1 MASSNAGGSG
11 LPLASVRAS
20 RPTSRAVNAW
30 PISTGCGVTAL
41 LVTIVVLT
49 CCCTLHATPVATS
62 APTDASAT
70 TPRTPARTKVAI
82 FIGFS
87 RKRGGSP
94 RSQRPGNITLRLD
107 AVVRSVERS
116 AVSSDITVDEARAVV
131 AGWVRAQAAAD
142 PAFRGAFLTGSAT
155 DLPGGAPLPRSSD
168 VDLTVLVAASSTAA
182 VDRPISGVATG
193 PTAAAASGRRS
204 GKQLV
209 GGVLVDVSYLEE
221 RALAD
226 PAWVATSFVYAPS
239 FRGGQVLAD
248 PAGHL
253 ARLEAAIAPSFAAP
267 AAVRARTADVHRRIR
282 ARLTALDPDA
292 PWAELV
298 LQWLFPTS
306 LTAVARLVAALRMPT
321 VRQRYLRARAVTPPA
336 EYERLLALLGCAD
349 ATRSLV
355 AQHLDAVAERFD
367 EAAAALAATGP
378 AGPACA
384 AAHSH
389 PPSSAEATQR
399 RQSRRT
405 GQPRPRR
412 PGWSI
417 VARWRRPP
425 PQRRTRL
432 QAASHGRGRVPA
444 SAPPER
450 GRADRPSAPAG
461 GGPRLPFAAD
471 LTPAARPVAIDGSRE
486 LVDGGNHRE
495 AVFWVVATAARCQ
508 AALNVLAPALA
519 AEREQAFRALVADLT
534 GLRSPTDV
542 LTRRDALLADLAA
555 AQMAVRRA
563 LRCAPTGP
571 AAHRMS
577 HPPRA
582 SLRADLAPPPTG

>member
-1 MASSNAGGSG
+1 
-11 LPLASVRAS
+11 
-20 RPTSRAVNAW
+20 
-30 PISTGCGVTAL
+30 
-41 LVTIVVLT
+41 
-49 CCCTLHATPVATS
+49 
-62 APTDASAT
+62 
-70 TPRTPARTKVAI
+70 
-82 FIGFS
+82 
-87 RKRGGSP
+87 
-94 RSQRPGNITLRLD
+94 
-107 AVVRSVERS
+107 
-116 AVSSDITVDEARAVV
+116 
-131 AGWVRAQAAAD
+131 VRAQAAAD

-155 DLPGGAPLPRSSD
+155 DLPGAAPLPRSSD
-168 VDLTVLVAASSTAA
+168 VDLTVLVATSSTAA

-248 PAGHL
+248 PTGHL

-367 EAAAALAATGP
+367 EAAAVLAATGP

-384 AAHSH
+384 ATHSH
-389 PPSSAEATQR
+389 PR
-399 RQSRRT
+399 RPPRRRMRRRSRRT

-425 PQRRTRL
+425 PQCRTRL
-432 QAASHGRGRVPA
+432 QAASRRTGPSSRHPRRRSAAGRTGLPRP
-444 SAPPER
+444 
-450 GRADRPSAPAG
+450 RAAD
-461 GGPRLPFAAD
+461 PRLPFAAD

-486 LVDGGNHRE
+486 LVAAGNHRE

-508 AALNVLAPALA
+508 TALNAMAPALA
-519 AEREQAFRALVADLT
+519 AERERAFRALVADLT

-542 LTRRDALLADLAA
+542 LTRRDALLADLA
-555 AQMAVRRA
+555 
-563 LRCAPTGP
+563 
-571 AAHRMS
+571 
-577 HPPRA
+577 
-582 SLRADLAPPPTG
+582 PPPTG

>member
-1 MASSNAGGSG
+1 M
-11 LPLASVRAS
+11 
-20 RPTSRAVNAW
+20 
-30 PISTGCGVTAL
+30 
-41 LVTIVVLT
+41 
-49 CCCTLHATPVATS
+49 
-62 APTDASAT
+62 
-70 TPRTPARTKVAI
+70 
-82 FIGFS
+82 
-87 RKRGGSP
+87 
-94 RSQRPGNITLRLD
+94 
-107 AVVRSVERS
+107 RSVERS

-367 EAAAALAATGP
+367 EAAVVLP
-378 AGPACA
+378 ER
-384 AAHSH
+384 
-389 PPSSAEATQR
+389 SSA
-399 RQSRRT
+399 
-405 GQPRPRR
+405 P
-412 PGWSI
+412 
-417 VARWRRPP
+417 VA
-425 PQRRTRL
+425 
-432 QAASHGRGRVPA
+432 
-444 SAPPER
+444 
-450 GRADRPSAPAG
+450 
-461 GGPRLPFAAD
+461 PRLPFAAD

-508 AALNVLAPALA
+508 AALNARAPALA
-519 AEREQAFRALVADLT
+519 AEREQAFRSLVADLT
-534 GLRSPTDV
+534 GLRGPADV
-542 LTRRDALLADLAA
+542 LTRRDALLADLA
-555 AQMAVRRA
+555 
-563 LRCAPTGP
+563 
-571 AAHRMS
+571 
-577 HPPRA
+577 
-582 SLRADLAPPPTG
+582 PPPTG

>member
-1 MASSNAGGSG
+1 
-11 LPLASVRAS
+11 
-20 RPTSRAVNAW
+20 
-30 PISTGCGVTAL
+30 
-41 LVTIVVLT
+41 
-49 CCCTLHATPVATS
+49 
-62 APTDASAT
+62 
-70 TPRTPARTKVAI
+70 
-82 FIGFS
+82 
-87 RKRGGSP
+87 
-94 RSQRPGNITLRLD
+94 
-107 AVVRSVERS
+107 
-116 AVSSDITVDEARAVV
+116 
-131 AGWVRAQAAAD
+131 
-142 PAFRGAFLTGSAT
+142 
-155 DLPGGAPLPRSSD
+155 
-168 VDLTVLVAASSTAA
+168 VDLTVLVATSSTAA

-248 PAGHL
+248 PTGHL

-367 EAAAALAATGP
+367 EAGAVLAATGP

-384 AAHSH
+384 ATHSH
-389 PPSSAEATQR
+389 PPSSVEAT
-399 RQSRRT
+399 
-405 GQPRPRR
+405 P
-412 PGWSI
+412 
-417 VARWRRPP
+417 
-425 PQRRTRL
+425 
-432 QAASHGRGRVPA
+432 
-444 SAPPER
+444 APPEP
-450 GRADRPSAPAG
+450 ADRPSAPAG

-486 LVDGGNHRE
+486 LVAAGNHRE

-508 AALNVLAPALA
+508 TALNAMAPALA
-519 AEREQAFRALVADLT
+519 AERERAFRALVADLT

-542 LTRRDALLADLAA
+542 LTRRDALLADLA
-555 AQMAVRRA
+555 
-563 LRCAPTGP
+563 
-571 AAHRMS
+571 
-577 HPPRA
+577 
-582 SLRADLAPPPTG
+582 PPPTG

>member
-1 MASSNAGGSG
+1 M
-11 LPLASVRAS
+11 
-20 RPTSRAVNAW
+20 
-30 PISTGCGVTAL
+30 
-41 LVTIVVLT
+41 
-49 CCCTLHATPVATS
+49 
-62 APTDASAT
+62 
-70 TPRTPARTKVAI
+70 
-82 FIGFS
+82 
-87 RKRGGSP
+87 
-94 RSQRPGNITLRLD
+94 
-107 AVVRSVERS
+107 RSVERS

-155 DLPGGAPLPRSSD
+155 DLPGAAPLPRSSD

-355 AQHLDAVAERFD
+355 AQHLHAVAERFD
-367 EAAAALAATGP
+367 EAAAALAAIGP

-389 PPSSAEATQR
+389 PPSSAEATHAPPEQADR
-399 RQSRRT
+399 PAAPEA
-405 GQPRPRR
+405 PRLVDRGPM
-412 PGWSI
+412 
-417 VARWRRPP
+417 
-425 PQRRTRL
+425 
-432 QAASHGRGRVPA
+432 AAPAAAVSHSPAGRVPTDGAEFSA

-461 GGPRLPFAAD
+461 GGSRLPFAAD

-486 LVDGGNHRE
+486 FVDGGNHRE

-542 LTRRDALLADLAA
+542 LTRRDALLAA
-555 AQMAVRRA
+555 
-563 LRCAPTGP
+563 
-571 AAHRMS
+571 
-577 HPPRA
+577 
-582 SLRADLAPPPTG
+582 LAPPPTG

>member
-1 MASSNAGGSG
+1 M
-11 LPLASVRAS
+11 
-20 RPTSRAVNAW
+20 
-30 PISTGCGVTAL
+30 
-41 LVTIVVLT
+41 
-49 CCCTLHATPVATS
+49 
-62 APTDASAT
+62 
-70 TPRTPARTKVAI
+70 
-82 FIGFS
+82 
-87 RKRGGSP
+87 
-94 RSQRPGNITLRLD
+94 
-107 AVVRSVERS
+107 RSVERS

-131 AGWVRAQAAAD
+131 AGWMRAQAAAD
-142 PAFRGAFLTGSAT
+142 PAFRGAFLTGSAA
-155 DLPGGAPLPRSSD
+155 DLPGAAPLPRSSD
-168 VDLTVLVAASSTAA
+168 VDLTVLVATSSTAA

-248 PAGHL
+248 PTGHL

-355 AQHLDAVAERFD
+355 AQHLHAVAERFD
-367 EAAAALAATGP
+367 EAAAVLTATGP

-384 AAHSH
+384 ATHSH
-389 PPSSAEATQR
+389 PSSAEATHAPPEPADR
-399 RQSRRT
+399 PAAPEA
-405 GQPRPRR
+405 PRLVDRGPM
-412 PGWSI
+412 
-417 VARWRRPP
+417 
-425 PQRRTRL
+425 
-432 QAASHGRGRVPA
+432 AAAAAAMAHSPA
-444 SAPPER
+444 GSAPKDGSEFSAPAPPER
-450 GRADRPSAPAG
+450 GRSERSSAHADL
-461 GGPRLPFAAD
+461 RLPFAAD
-471 LTPAARPVAIDGSRE
+471 LTPAARPVAIDGSRA
-486 LVDGGNHRE
+486 LVEGGNHRE
-495 AVFWVVATAARCQ
+495 AVFWIVATAARCQ
-508 AALNVLAPALA
+508 AVLADRAPALA
-519 AEREQAFRALVADLT
+519 RDREPAFRALVADLT
-534 GLRSPTDV
+534 GMRTPADILAHRA
-542 LTRRDALLADLAA
+542 ALLPGLA
-555 AQMAVRRA
+555 
-563 LRCAPTGP
+563 
-571 AAHRMS
+571 
-577 HPPRA
+577 
-582 SLRADLAPPPTG
+582 